1 MSNVNDELADKAVE
15 FLSQYYREDV
25 LELANEYPG
34 ESSLWIDYSDLTAWD
49 MDAADDLI
57 TSPEIVLASLSKAVE
72 WMDVPVPFTLDD
84 VTVRV
89 TGLPDDQHQS
99 PGSLRAEDV
108 GRYVAIEGMLDR
120 VTAPSDKAEVVAYQC
135 LKCPSTVEV
144 QQNPQ
149 ADELQEPYECPGCE
163 RQGPFKIKHG
173 AGEFSNYSKLR
184 IEDQPSDD
192 ATSNGNLTAYVKDDL
207 IEYGGDNGLLER
219 AGEPIVVNG
228 ILKREQRSGRGSDGQ
243 LFDHLLEVNSVE
255 FQRDHNTVDI
265 AEHREEFQAL
275 ADRGDAVDKF
285 AESIAPNL
293 HTTGAWDAAMEFAVA
308 YLFGAPRIDVD
319 NGPTYRGDLH
329 FLIVSDYGMGKSD
342 FASDIEAYSP
352 KCISKS
358 TTALSSGVGLT
369 AAAVEDDFGEGAW
382 TVKPGLLVRANGGHL
397 ILDEIDKGPDELTDM
412 NDALEGKQQV
422 DVEKAGKSITY
433 NSRTGVMALGNP
445 VEGRFDATQPIS
457 QQLGIA
463 DSLLSRFDGIVTM
476 EDTADRDED
485 QAIAETYGRAY
496 TEAQRADYEEDRD
509 ADLEVLDRPVSVDT
523 GRAWVK
529 YARENVHP
537 VLSYEQFTELEEWYA
552 EEVRQL
558 NQKFAAEGE
567 GEDMPVPATV
577 RVLGAAVKMSI
588 AFSRARLLDEV
599 DGQAVERAKKLGKR
613 LVKQNWNGESFDAA
627 KDQGGPDNQKEARQ
641 GVYAVIDE
649 HGPLNA
655 GEIAKELSLD
665 ESEVEHHITK
675 LSQQGSVV
683 EPEYGVYRAL

>member
-1 MSNVNDELADKAVE
+1 MTSNANDELAERSVA
-15 FLSQYYREDV
+15 FLNQYYREDV
-25 LELANEYPG
+25 LELANEYPSK
-34 ESSLWIDYSDLTAWD
+34 SSLWVDYGDLTNWD
-49 MDAADDLI
+49 VDVADDLL
-57 TSPEIVLASLSKAVE
+57 TNPEVVLASLSKAVE
-72 WMDVPVPFTLDD
+72 WVDVPVPFDLSD

-89 TGLPDDQHQS
+89 TGLPEELRRS

-108 GRYVAIEGMLDR
+108 GEFVAIQGMLDR
-120 VTAPSDKAEVVAYQC
+120 VTAPSDKAEVVVYQC
-135 LKCPSTVEV
+135 LKCPTTTRVP
-144 QQNPQ
+144 QNPQ
-149 ADELQEPYECPGCE
+149 DDELQEPYECEGCE

-173 AGEFSNYSKLR
+173 DGEFVDYSKLR

-192 ATSNGNLTAYVKDDL
+192 ATSNGNLTAYVVGDL
-207 IEYGGDNGLLER
+207 IEHGGDNGLLER
-219 AGEPIVVNG
+219 AGEPIVVTG
-228 ILKREQRSGRGSDGQ
+228 ILGREQRSGRGSDGQ

-255 FQRDHNTVDI
+255 FQRDHNTVDVQ
-265 AEHREEFQAL
+265 EHRDEFQTL

-445 VEGRFDATQPIS
+445 VEGRFEPTQPIS

-463 DSLLSRFDGIVTM
+463 ESLLSRFDGIVTM
-476 EDTADRDED
+476 EDAADEDED

-496 TEAQRADYEEDRD
+496 TEAQRADYEEDRE
-509 ADLEVLDRPVSVDT
+509 ADLEVLDRPVGVDV

-529 YARENVHP
+529 YARENVNP

-558 NQKFAAEGE
+558 NQKFAGEGE

-588 AFSRARLLDEV
+588 AFARARLQDEV
-599 DGQAVERAKKLGKR
+599 GPRQVARAKRLGKR
-613 LVKQNWNGESFDAA
+613 LVKQHWTGDGFDASKNQRAQASKMERLKDGLRNQDGPVKPEYLAGNLDLQPSWVESRLEKLASEGRVKRPSNGEY
-627 KDQGGPDNQKEARQ
+627 EWI
-641 GVYAVIDE
+641 V
-649 HGPLNA
+649 
-655 GEIAKELSLD
+655 
-665 ESEVEHHITK
+665 
-675 LSQQGSVV
+675 
-683 EPEYGVYRAL
+683 

>member
-1 MSNVNDELADKAVE
+1 MREDADKELAEHCVK
-15 FLSQYYREDV
+15 FLNQYYREDV
-25 LELANEYPG
+25 LELANEYPS
-34 ESSLWIDYSDLTAWD
+34 ESSLWIDYGDLVGFD
-49 MDAADDLI
+49 MDLADDLENH
-57 TSPEIVLASLSKAVE
+57 PETVLASLSQAVE
-72 WMDVPVPFTLDD
+72 WMDVPVPYDLDD

-89 TGLPDDQHQS
+89 TGFPDEYRQS

-108 GRYVAIEGMLDR
+108 GRFVSISGMLDR
-120 VTAPSDKAEVVAYQC
+120 VTAPSDRAEVVVYEC
-135 LKCPSTVEV
+135 LKCPSTAKI

-149 ADELQEPYECPGCE
+149 SDELQEPYQCPGCE
-163 RQGPFKIKHG
+163 NQGPFKIKHG

-184 IEDQPSDD
+184 IEDQPSDED
-192 ATSNGNLTAYVKDDL
+192 TSNGNLTGYAVDDL
-207 IEYGGDNGLLER
+207 IEYGGENGLLER

-228 ILKREQRSGRGSDGQ
+228 ILKREQRSGRGNDGQ

-255 FQRDHNTVDI
+255 FQRDNNTVDVQ
-265 AEHREEFQAL
+265 AHKDEFMDL
-275 ADRGDAVDKF
+275 ATRDDAVDRF

-445 VEGRFDATQPIS
+445 IDGRFDPNAPIS

-476 EDTADRDED
+476 EDTADEDED

-496 TEAQRADYEEDRD
+496 TEAQRADFEENAD
-509 ADLEVLDRPVSVDT
+509 ADLEVLNRPVGVDV

-529 YARENVHP
+529 YARENVNP
-537 VLSYEQFTELEEWYA
+537 TLSYDQFKELEEWYA
-552 EEVRQL
+552 EDVRQL
-558 NQKFAAEGE
+558 NRKFASEGD

-599 DGQAVERAKKLGKR
+599 DGQAIERAKKLGKR
-613 LVKQNWNGESFDAA
+613 LVKQNWNGESFDAT
-627 KDQGGPDNQKEARQ
+627 KDQSPDTQKGKRQ

-649 HGPLNA
+649 HGPISPDDIAEEL
-655 GEIAKELSLD
+655 EID
-665 ESEVEHHITK
+665 PQEVEHHVMK
-675 LSQQGSVV
+675 LKQQGAVM
-683 EPEYGVYRAL
+683 EPSNGVYRSV